1 MHDKNN
7 TMLRYTD
14 DVEDAKKYLASA
26 VVKALSDATA
36 SATDESGTFEVIIS
50 TEDVDR
56 HGDVVRVDGW
66 DTTNYMNNP
75 VVLCNHEWWDLPVGM
90 CTELR
95 TEGNKL
101 IAKGKFAPADA
112 NPKAQ
117 MVRKL
122 YDLGM
127 MRATSVGFIPVTIEE
142 GNIITQAELLEFS
155 FVTVPANPNALSIA
169 TEKGMNIER
178 MKTLG
183 LIVEAKEEGGEAQT
197 GETPTETVETPVVAP
212 ETATDDATPAPETK
226 SAETVQEVVDQ
237 REAREMKWEN
247 FEKVDEIVSAFWS
260 VYFND
265 ETPVE
270 DFDRLLSETVSL
282 LSEIVAE
289 PEVQTKMVSSVI
301 ETKKLTKMSLS
312 IIKDATETSEEQKA
326 TEETPP
332 QTEQT
337 PVLEEVQT
345 PPEGGDEKVESTG
358 DATIAKEYTVDE
370 YRELKKA
377 LQNIATLT
385 SETLAKHKYKKTK

>member
-14 DVEDAKKYLASA
+14 NVEDAKKYLASA

-95 TEGNKL
+95 VEGKKL

-169 TEKGMNIER
+169 TEKGMDIAR

-212 ETATDDATPAPETK
+212 EQATDDATPAPETK

-247 FEKVDEIVSAFWS
+247 FEKVDEIISAFWS

-282 LSEIVAE
+282 LSAIVAE

-301 ETKKLTKMSLS
+301 ETKKLTKTRLS
-312 IIKDATETSEEQKA
+312 MIKDATEKEEEQKA

-332 QTEQT
+332 QTEQP
-337 PVLEEVQT
+337 PVLEEEQT
-345 PPEGGDEKVESTG
+345 PPEGGDEKVEEQG
-358 DATIAKEYTVDE
+358 DAEIAKGYTVDQ
-370 YRELKKA
+370 YRELKKS
-377 LQNIATLT
+377 LQTIATLT
-385 SETLAKHKYKKTK
+385 SDVLAKHKYKKK